1 MLALVFI
8 KLEIVFE
15 ISILDEEIKSSII
28 KDSINIVIDVAL
40 LVLSSRM
47 RHNRLIKRCNCYYL

>member
-1 MLALVFI
+1 MLALIFM

-28 KDSINIVIDVAL
+28 RDSINIVIDATL
-40 LVLSSRM
+40 LAM
-47 RHNRLIKRCNCYYL
+47 RWKATQFTH